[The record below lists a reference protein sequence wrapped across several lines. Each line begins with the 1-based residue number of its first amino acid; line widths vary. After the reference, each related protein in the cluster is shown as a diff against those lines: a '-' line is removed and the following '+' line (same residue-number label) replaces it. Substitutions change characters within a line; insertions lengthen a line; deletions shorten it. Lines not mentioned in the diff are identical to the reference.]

1 MLYFCAIF
9 TFLALVPSVARPA
22 ERIGSTDFSFTGSN
36 ENIMPEESG
45 FHILETGDESLT
57 ARLALINSAQKT
69 LDLQYYAINDDLTS
83 NLLIEALIRAADR
96 GVKIRF
102 LIDDISIEKPRKNL
116 LILNAVDLIEVRVFN
131 PITTIN
137 QTFPAR
143 MIAFFTDLPR
153 TTQRMHNKALIMD
166 GRVAIIGGRNLGDEY
181 FDAHSD
187 TAFKD
192 VDVLSDGSVTQ
203 KIHHNFEK
211 FWNDRENTYPI
222 TDLHSDKI
230 SPDDIKKLREK
241 LAEGRKKDEKDSKG
255 KTDLE
260 IRYDDYIK
268 KEALITAP
276 ADFIGDTP
284 EKLDDNDK
292 PPEIMRVY
300 SLINEAKKDIL
311 IVSPYF
317 VPGDEGVGWLQDLKN
332 RGVNVRIVTNSLAS
346 TDVVAVHTG
355 YGKYR
360 KEIIESGAE
369 LYELKPIS
377 GKKPKQRVLGRKA
390 PSYASLHA
398 KVYVIDEKIAIIGS
412 LNFDPRSAYLNT
424 EVAMVIYNEQIA
436 KELLKVYRDISAPE
450 FSYKVG
456 LDEGDIVWTAKNKD
470 HDLLF
475 RHEPQASIWRRMQA
489 SLISLLPVEDQL

>member
-1 MLYFCAIF
+1 
-9 TFLALVPSVARPA
+9 
-22 ERIGSTDFSFTGSN
+22 
-36 ENIMPEESG
+36 MPQESD

-57 ARLALINSAQKT
+57 ARLALINGAQKT

-83 NLLIEALIRAADR
+83 NLLIDALIRAADR
-96 GVKIRF
+96 GVNIRF
-102 LIDDISIEKPRKNL
+102 LIDDISLDKPRKNL
-116 LILNAVDLIEVRVFN
+116 LILNAIDLIEVRVFN

-143 MIAFFTDLPR
+143 MIAFFADLPR

-166 GRVAIIGGRNLGDEY
+166 SRVAIIGGRNLGDEY

-187 TAFKD
+187 MAFKD
-192 VDVLSDGSVTQ
+192 IDVLSDGTVTQ
-203 KIHHNFEK
+203 KIHQNFEK

-230 SPDDIKKLREK
+230 SPDDIKNMRQKLE
-241 LAEGRKKDEKDSKG
+241 EGRKKEERTKKG
-255 KTDLE
+255 AYNLA
-260 IRYDDYIK
+260 IRYDEYIQ
-268 KEALITAP
+268 KETLIKAP

-284 EKLDDNDK
+284 KKLDDDK
-292 PPEIMRVY
+292 TPPEIMKVY
-300 SLINEAKKDIL
+300 GLINEAKKDIL

-317 VPGDEGVGWLQDLKN
+317 VPGEEGVGWLTDLKN
-332 RGVNVRIVTNSLAS
+332 RGVKVRVVTNSLAS

-355 YGKYR
+355 YGKHR
-360 KEIIESGAE
+360 KDIVEQGVE
-369 LYELKPIS
+369 LHELKPIN
-377 GKKPKQRVLGRKA
+377 GKKTKQRVFGRKA

-436 KELLKVYRDISAPE
+436 KELLRVYNDIASPE

-456 LDEGDIVWTAKNKD
+456 LDNGDIIWTATEKD
-470 HDLLF
+470 RDVLF
-475 RHEPQASIWRRMQA
+475 RKEPKASIWRRIQA

>member
-1 MLYFCAIF
+1 
-9 TFLALVPSVARPA
+9 
-22 ERIGSTDFSFTGSN
+22 
-36 ENIMPEESG
+36 MPEESG

-57 ARLALINSAQKT
+57 ARLALINGAEKT

-83 NLLIEALIRAADR
+83 NILIDALIRAADR

-102 LIDDISIEKPRKNL
+102 LIDDISLEKPRRNL
-116 LILNAVDLIEVRVFN
+116 LILNAIDLIEVRVFN

-143 MIAFFTDLPR
+143 MIAFFADLPR

-187 TAFKD
+187 MAFKD
-192 VDVLSDGSVTQ
+192 IDVLSDGTVTQ
-203 KIHHNFEK
+203 KILRNFEK
-211 FWNDRENTYPI
+211 FWDDKENTYPI
-222 TDLHSDKI
+222 TDLHSDRI
-230 SPDDIKKLREK
+230 SPDDIKTLRAKLEK
-241 LAEGRKKDEKDSKG
+241 ARKEEEKNSEGKI
-255 KTDLE
+255 DLS
-260 IRYDDYIK
+260 IRYDDYIQR
-268 KEALITAP
+268 EALITAP

-284 EKLDDNDK
+284 KKLKDDAS
-292 PPEIMRVY
+292 PPEIMKVY

-317 VPGDEGVGWLQDLKN
+317 VPGQEGVQWLEDLKN
-332 RGVNVRIVTNSLAS
+332 RGVRVRILTNSLAS

-360 KEIIESGAE
+360 KHILAQGVE
-369 LYELKPIS
+369 LYELKPIN
-377 GKKPKQRVLGRKA
+377 GKKPKQRVFGRKA

-398 KVYVIDEKIAIIGS
+398 KVYVIDGKTAVIGS
-412 LNFDPRSAYLNT
+412 LNFDPRSVYLNT
-424 EVAMVIYNEQIA
+424 EVAMVMYDERIA
-436 KELLKVYRDISAPE
+436 KEMIQLYNDISSPE

-456 LDEGDIVWTAKNKD
+456 IEDGDIVWTAKNKD
-470 HDLLF
+470 RDLLF

-489 SLISLLPVEDQL
+489 WLIGFPPVEDQL